1 MRCIEDCCH
10 RYYLCHQVGFLIL
23 LHSEQLSNG
32 RETRL
37 QNNTLL
43 PVRFRVRDNS
53 LESLYLL
60 STTTAITKQRI
71 GLCWAVTVTP
81 FELVKCRAQR
91 NNTTSTVEFKRIIE
105 EKNRNPL
112 KVLNSVYRGI
122 PISFV
127 RDCIGIGVWYD
138 VISLSNIS
146 IFFEQQQQ
154 QTTNNG

>member
-1 MRCIEDCCH
+1 M
-10 RYYLCHQVGFLIL
+10 
-23 LHSEQLSNG
+23 
-32 RETRL
+32 
-37 QNNTLL
+37 
-43 PVRFRVRDNS
+43 
-53 LESLYLL
+53 
-60 STTTAITKQRI
+60 
-71 GLCWAVTVTP
+71 TVTP